1 MEAKRLRDEKKTKV
15 ELIKELKTL
24 RKERRASAINDITE
38 RKKKKEALRDSLKCY
53 RFIAEQPGQ
62 IIYDYNILSGEI
74 NWSGDMEGVTGF
86 NSEYFQ
92 SVDISSW
99 KNLIHPDD
107 RENALKLLDNAMKNG
122 EKYDV
127 NYRFK
132 CKDGTYK
139 FIEDNGFFLLDKKG
153 KVYQM
158 LGIMKDI
165 AERKQSEQ
173 LNTILYNISRS
184 ANSSISLKQLYPLIH
199 QELGKIIDT
208 TNFYIGLLDQ
218 EKDILYFPYHVD
230 EKDDNFPIQ
239 KFSSSNVL
247 TARVIKT
254 GKPLLNTNKEYE
266 KMIASGKL
274 SPLGSTSPQ
283 SIWLGVPLK
292 VKNNVIGAMAVQ
304 SYSDPNLYNK
314 KDIKLME
321 FVSEQVATA
330 IERKRME
337 EELKKLAHYDP
348 LTGTYNRGYGLEL
361 LQRQVKLAKRNK
373 TSFLLAYTDLDNL
386 KEINDEFGHKEG
398 DKAIAQMANLFQSIL
413 REVDIIIRMGGDEFL
428 LIFPESSLK
437 DLSIINERFNK
448 NLIKLNQ
455 NIKRAYKI
463 GFSMGISCYDP
474 DNPQSSD
481 ELIRIAD
488 EKMYKEK
495 KNKKCK

>member
-1 MEAKRLRDEKKTKV
+1 LKDENKTKV
-15 ELIKELKTL
+15 GLIKELKTL
-24 RKERRASAINDITE
+24 RKERRESAINDITK
-38 RKKKKEALRDSLKCY
+38 RKKAEEALRESEERY
-53 RFIAEQPGQ
+53 RFIAEQTGQ
-62 IIYDYNILSGEI
+62 MIYDYNILSGKI
-74 NWSGDMEGVTGF
+74 NWSGDVEGVTGF
-86 NSEYFQ
+86 NSEDFQ

-99 KNLIHPDD
+99 ENLIHPDD
-107 RENALKLLDNAMKNG
+107 RENALILLDNAIKNG
-122 EKYDV
+122 EKYDI

-153 KVYQM
+153 KAYQM

-173 LNTILYNISRS
+173 LNTVLYNISRAS
-184 ANSSISLKQLYPLIH
+184 NSSISLKQLYPLIH

-208 TNFYIGLLDQ
+208 SNFYIALLDQ
-218 EKDILYFPYHVD
+218 KKDILYFPYHVD
-230 EKDDNFPIQ
+230 EKDDNFPIE

-247 TARVIKT
+247 TAHVIKT
-254 GKPLLNTNKEYE
+254 GKPSLNTSKEYE
-266 KMIASGKL
+266 KMIASGEL

-292 VKNNVIGAMAVQ
+292 IEDHVIGAMAVQ
-304 SYSDPNLYNK
+304 SYTDPNLYNK

-361 LQRQVKLAKRNK
+361 LQRQVKTAKRRK

-386 KEINDEFGHKEG
+386 KEINDQFGHEEG
-398 DKAIAQMANLFQSIL
+398 DKAIAQMAKLFQSIL

-428 LIFPESSLK
+428 LIFPESSPK

-448 NLIKLNQ
+448 KLIKLNQ
-455 NIKRAYKI
+455 TIKKPYKI
-463 GFSMGISCYDP
+463 GFSIGISCYDP

>member
-1 MEAKRLRDEKKTKV
+1 MEAKRLKDENKTKI

-24 RKERRASAINDITE
+24 RKRRRASAINDITE
-38 RKKKKEALRDSLKCY
+38 RKKKKEALRDSLKRY

-62 IIYDYNILSGEI
+62 VIYDYNILSGEI
-74 NWSGDMEGVTGF
+74 NWSGDMKGVTGF

-107 RENALKLLDNAMKNG
+107 RENALKLLGNAMKNG

-139 FIEDNGFFLLDKKG
+139 FIEDNGFFLLDKDG
-153 KVYQM
+153 KAYQM

-199 QELGKIIDT
+199 QELGKIINT

-304 SYSDPNLYNK
+304 SYTNPNLYSK
-314 KDIKLME
+314 RDIKLME

-437 DLSIINERFNK
+437 DISIINERFNK